1 MNPDT
6 STDPVRLF
14 LIGVNES
21 LCRSLARYLASNPSI
36 ALVGETSSVALAG
49 LLLPAMQPHVV
60 LLDWMTLQRAA
71 GSAVQALRRGN
82 PDLRIICLAR
92 DREAYRAAATRA
104 GADAMVSDEGL
115 DWELEPVLH
124 GFFPNRVHLL
134 DGGALATKPG

>member
-1 MNPDT
+1 VNPDT

-82 PDLRIICLAR
+82 PD
-92 DREAYRAAATRA
+92 
-104 GADAMVSDEGL
+104 EGL